1 MYDSNLTANIKLV
14 LNHKAHVGYTP
25 NSSSSVLLFCEDI
38 TGRDTSYQVSCLHL
52 ALGQANKKTQIW
64 SLFLSVQYQFHL
76 KDKKKK
82 NIQKYR
88 HFAQISI
95 KWNVKKKR
103 SIIIWLASLRE
114 KCPYSEFF
122 WPVFSNISDW
132 IRRDTPYLPLFSP
145 SAGKYGPKNFRIRTL
160 FTQCILLLWLQIS
173 LNITHHKR

>member
-1 MYDSNLTANIKLV
+1 MYNSNLTANIKLV

-25 NSSSSVLLFCEDI
+25 NSSYSVLLFCEDI
-38 TGRDTSYQVSCLHL
+38 RGRDTSYQVSCLHL

-76 KDKKKK
+76 KYIKKRISK
-82 NIQKYR
+82 NIGTLLRSQLNEM
-88 HFAQISI
+88 S
-95 KWNVKKKR
+95 KKR

-132 IRRDTPYLPLFSP
+132 IRRDTLYLPLFSP

-160 FTQCILLLWLQIS
+160 FTQCVLILWLQIS